1 MGRAEVCAVLL
12 EAAGGGLAA
21 AATRTGMDQN
31 VVVTPVLEL
40 ALGLAPGSA
49 FHVQELAALPL
60 LLPQPANKHSTDPVS
75 DVEQGMSRHRGE
87 PEKSRRLARAECCV
101 WEPAGWV
108 RTQLRWL

>member
-1 MGRAEVCAVLL
+1 MGRAEVCAVPL
-12 EAAGGGLAA
+12 EATGGGLAA
-21 AATRTGMDQN
+21 AATRTGVGQN

-75 DVEQGMSRHRGE
+75 DVERGMSRHGGE
-87 PEKSRRLARAECCV
+87 PERPRRLAGAECCV
-101 WEPAGWV
+101 WEPTGWIH
-108 RTQLRWL
+108 TQLSWL

>member
-1 MGRAEVCAVLL
+1 MGRAEVCAVPL

-21 AATRTGMDQN
+21 AATRTGVGQN

-60 LLPQPANKHSTDPVS
+60 LLPQLLSVEYDEFLPHSLQALLEVS
-75 DVEQGMSRHRGE
+75 IQ
-87 PEKSRRLARAECCV
+87 
-101 WEPAGWV
+101 
-108 RTQLRWL
+108 RTAVL